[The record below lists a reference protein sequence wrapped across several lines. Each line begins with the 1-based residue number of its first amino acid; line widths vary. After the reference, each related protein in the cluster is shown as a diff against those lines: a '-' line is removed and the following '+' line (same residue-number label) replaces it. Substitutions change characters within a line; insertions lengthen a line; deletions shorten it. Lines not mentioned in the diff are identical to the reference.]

1 VLVHADE
8 SCLGNQNK
16 TASRG
21 GAGALIEVRI
31 GQEVVR
37 KDFFLSSG
45 DTTNNRMALIGAIDL
60 LKLLA
65 GKGNALNITYVS
77 DSKYL
82 VQGITEWVH
91 GWKRR
96 GWKRKTGAIENVE
109 MWRELDEWNQRHR
122 VTWKWVRGH
131 AGHAKNEYAD
141 FLAVS
146 AAEGQLESGESIDSG
161 FDKWLETQNKKS
173 KFVAYDAN
181 GDFRDH
187 EQTTG

>member
-1 VLVHADE
+1 MLVHADE

-16 TASRG
+16 GASRG
-21 GAGALIEVRI
+21 GAGALIEVNV
-31 GQEVVR
+31 GDEVVR

-45 DTTNNRMALIGAIDL
+45 DTSNNKMALRGAIGTLDL
-60 LKLLA
+60 LARK
-65 GKGNALNITYVS
+65 GKALNITYVS

-82 VQGITEWVH
+82 VQGITEWVAA
-91 GWKRR
+91 WKRR
-96 GWKRKTGAIENVE
+96 GWTRKTGPIENLE
-109 MWRELDEWNQRHR
+109 LWRDLDDWNHKHS
-122 VTWKWVRGH
+122 VIWKWVRGH

-146 AAEGQLESGESIDSG
+146 AAEGQLDSGGVVESG
-161 FDKWLETQNKKS
+161 FDKWLETQNIKN

-187 EQTTG
+187 ERTFG